1 MSTTRPRDTYDTVA
15 IWLHWTM
22 AALIVINVCL
32 GFGHELVAR
41 PAMMQMLW
49 FHKSIGLTV
58 LLLALVRLG
67 WRLTHKIPALPG
79 HMPAWERWAAR
90 ISHGLLYVL
99 MISLPLVGW
108 LMVSA
113 SPRNSPIPFWGLQAP
128 ALPGF
133 EHMSFAMRKAQQHI
147 YGERHEQLAWIMI
160 ALVTL
165 HVLAALRHQFW
176 NKDVVLHH
184 MIPAVKPKSVEAR
197 LNANA
202 AAEGREA

>member
-1 MSTTRPRDTYDTVA
+1 
-15 IWLHWTM
+15 M

-79 HMPAWERWAAR
+79 HMPAWERWVAR
-90 ISHGLLYVL
+90 ISHGLLYVV

-108 LMVSA
+108 LMMSA
-113 SPRNSPIPFWGLQAP
+113 SPRNAPIPFWGLEAP
-128 ALPGF
+128 KLPGF
-133 EHMSFAMRKAQQHI
+133 ATMDMAMRKSQAHT
-147 YGERHEQLAWIMI
+147 YGDRHEQLAWILI